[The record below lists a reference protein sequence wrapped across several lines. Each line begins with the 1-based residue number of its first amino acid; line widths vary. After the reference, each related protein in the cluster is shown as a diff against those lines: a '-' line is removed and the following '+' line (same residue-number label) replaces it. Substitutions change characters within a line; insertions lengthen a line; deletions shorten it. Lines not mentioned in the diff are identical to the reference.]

1 MSENEEPQPS
11 APGWEAIDAR
21 LSELYPGQPPQNY
34 GPLLSRRLGGP
45 DPLDGLAAFKRL
57 VPRPHWNFIT
67 YGFSDL
73 YEKTGALPELSGLGF
88 ELTLRLL
95 CAAEEFEPH
104 KWALTFLQDLGRYV
118 FSTGSRFAAGDHM
131 ELKEPMGPQ
140 ADGTLV
146 AVAFTADSDLPPLEG
161 PNGRLDFLQVVGL
174 TADEFL
180 AAKRWNSAGV
190 VEMLARSNPR
200 LITDPRRRSI
210 LEKAALLAEV
220 DAKAVAEGS
229 STGSLFN
236 GATSFTLEKRLLRRS
251 KVLGRLGHA
260 PAREAAQVLAGRV
273 PFGRSLTLAGT
284 EQSIVF
290 EPADTAQ
297 WSVDGESTL
306 RIGLDRSQ
314 AVVLSL
320 ALGRGPGQ
328 FTVPGLEG
336 LRFEVTEDAPPPEA
350 APAPEPE
357 PAP

>member
-1 MSENEEPQPS
+1 LSETEEAKPH

-57 VPRPHWNFIT
+57 VPRPHWNFVT

-73 YEKTGALPELSGLGF
+73 YEKTGGDPAVSGHGF

-95 CAAEEFEPH
+95 CAAEEFEPQ
-104 KWALTFLQDLGRYV
+104 KWALAFLQDLGRYV
-118 FSTGSRFAAGDHM
+118 FSTGSRFAAGDYM
-131 ELKEPMGPQ
+131 GLKAPVGPRP
-140 ADGTLV
+140 DGTIV
-146 AVAFTADSDLPPLEG
+146 ALAFTADGDLPSLEG
-161 PNGRLDFLQVVGL
+161 PNGRVDFIQAVGL

-180 AAKRWNSAGV
+180 AAKRWNTAGV

-210 LEKAALLAEV
+210 LENPALRAEV
-220 DAKAVAEGS
+220 DAKAIEEGS

-236 GATSFTLEKRLLRRS
+236 DATGFTLEKRLLRRS
-251 KVLGRLGHA
+251 KVLGRLGHG

-273 PFGRSLTLAGT
+273 PFGRSLTLAGPA
-284 EQSIVF
+284 QSIVF

-297 WSVDGESTL
+297 WSADGETTL

-336 LRFEVTEDAPPPEA
+336 LRFEVTEEP
-350 APAPEPE
+350 PAPEPAEPE
-357 PAP
+357 PAA

>member
-1 MSENEEPQPS
+1 MSETGEQPKPS

-21 LSELYPGQPPQNY
+21 LSELYPGQPLQNY
-34 GPLLSRRLGGP
+34 GPLLSRRLGGS

-57 VPRPHWNFIT
+57 VPKPHWNFVT

-73 YEKTGALPELSGLGF
+73 YEKTGSDPAVSGLGF

-95 CAAEEFEPH
+95 CAAEEFEPQ
-104 KWALTFLQDLGRYV
+104 KWGLAFIQDIGRYV
-118 FSTGSRFAAGDHM
+118 FATGSRFAAGDHM
-131 ELKEPMGPQ
+131 ALKEPMGPRP
-140 ADGTLV
+140 DGTIV
-146 AVAFTADSDLPPLEG
+146 ALAFTADRDLPRLEG
-161 PNGRLDFLQVVGL
+161 PNGGVDFIQMVGL

-180 AAKRWNSAGV
+180 AAKRWNAAGV
-190 VEMLARSNPR
+190 VDMLARSNPR

-210 LEKAALLAEV
+210 LENAALRSEV
-220 DAKAVAEGS
+220 DAKAVEEGS

-236 GATSFTLEKRLLRRS
+236 NATSFTLEKRLLRRS
-251 KVLGRLGHA
+251 KVMGHLGHA

-284 EQSIVF
+284 TQKIVF

-297 WSVDGESTL
+297 WSVDGETTL

-336 LRFEVTEDAPPPEA
+336 LRFEVIDD
-350 APAPEPE
+350 APAPPAAAEPE
-357 PAP
+357 PAS